1 MSKIIDSISEIVS
14 LYDVFILDQWGVM
27 HDGHYGYDQA
37 IESVEKII
45 KENKKLIIISNSSKR
60 KASSIGR
67 LKSLGFDKNHFIE
80 VMTSGEMI
88 WQEISTSIE
97 NYGNNLNKC
106 FHIYDSSKEDGL
118 EFRNGLEKFNYGSK
132 INDAN
137 FILACTPFENT
148 QPIDYILHFA
158 SPASPIDYLKYPL
171 KTLRIGSVGTENI
184 LNLALK
190 KKSIILVASTSEI
203 YGDPLEHPQSESY
216 FGNVNPIGPRGV
228 YDEAKRYLEAMT
240 MAYKRKKKLN
250 IRIVRIFN
258 TYGPRMRINDGRAIP
273 NFINQSMNRKKY
285 TLYGDGNQTRSFCY
299 VSDTTDA
306 IFKLL
311 FSNYNNPVNIGNPDE
326 YTLNQLLKLIN
337 QINNYTNEII
347 FKKLPE
353 NDPKRRKPDISLAKK
368 ILNWEPKIS
377 LRDGLIKTID
387 YYNNLNKE

>member
-1 MSKIIDSISEIVS
+1 MSKSLLITGVAGFLGSHLCDLFLKKKFKVFGIDNLITGDLINVKHNINNKNFKFINHDVCDEIF
-14 LYDVFILDQWGVM
+14 LN
-27 HDGHYGYDQA
+27 
-37 IESVEKII
+37 EK
-45 KENKKLIIISNSSKR
+45 
-60 KASSIGR
+60 
-67 LKSLGFDKNHFIE
+67 
-80 VMTSGEMI
+80 
-88 WQEISTSIE
+88 
-97 NYGNNLNKC
+97 
-106 FHIYDSSKEDGL
+106 
-118 EFRNGLEKFNYGSK
+118 
-132 INDAN
+132 
-137 FILACTPFENT
+137 
-148 QPIDYILHFA
+148 IDYILHFA
-158 SPASPIDYLKYPL
+158 SPASPQDYLNYPIE
-171 KTLRIGSVGTENI
+171 TLRIGSKGTENI
-184 LNLALK
+184 LSFAK
-190 KKSIILVASTSEI
+190 KNNATILLASTSEI
-203 YGDPLEHPQSESY
+203 YGDPEKHPQSELY

-228 YDEAKRYLEAMT
+228 YDEAKRYLEAMS
-240 MAYKRKKKLN
+240 MAYFRKFNLN
-250 IRIVRIFN
+250 IKIARIFN
-258 TYGPRMRINDGRAIP
+258 TYGPRMRKNDGRAIP

>member
-1 MSKIIDSISEIVS
+1 VS
-14 LYDVFILDQWGVM
+14 
-27 HDGHYGYDQA
+27 
-37 IESVEKII
+37 
-45 KENKKLIIISNSSKR
+45 
-60 KASSIGR
+60 
-67 LKSLGFDKNHFIE
+67 KSLLITGVAGFLGSHLCDLFLKKKFKVFGIDNLITGDLINLKHNINNKNFKFINHD
-80 VMTSGEMI
+80 VCN
-88 WQEISTSIE
+88 EIF
-97 NYGNNLNKC
+97 LN
-106 FHIYDSSKEDGL
+106 
-118 EFRNGLEKFNYGSK
+118 EK
-132 INDAN
+132 
-137 FILACTPFENT
+137 
-148 QPIDYILHFA
+148 IDYILHFA
-158 SPASPIDYLKYPL
+158 SPASPQDYLNYPIE
-171 KTLRIGSVGTENI
+171 TLRIGSKGTENI
-184 LNLALK
+184 LSFAK
-190 KKSIILVASTSEI
+190 KNNATILLASTSEI
-203 YGDPLEHPQSESY
+203 YGDPEKHPQSELY

-228 YDEAKRYLEAMT
+228 YDEAKRYLEAMS
-240 MAYKRKKKLN
+240 MAYFRKFNLN
-250 IRIVRIFN
+250 IKIARIFN
-258 TYGPRMRINDGRAIP
+258 TYGPRMRKNDGRAIP
-273 NFINQSMNRKKY
+273 NFINQSINRKKY

>member
-1 MSKIIDSISEIVS
+1 MSKSLLITGVAGFLGSHLCDLFLKKKFKVFGIDNLITGDLINVKHNINNKNFKFINHDVCNEIF
-14 LYDVFILDQWGVM
+14 LN
-27 HDGHYGYDQA
+27 
-37 IESVEKII
+37 EK
-45 KENKKLIIISNSSKR
+45 
-60 KASSIGR
+60 
-67 LKSLGFDKNHFIE
+67 
-80 VMTSGEMI
+80 
-88 WQEISTSIE
+88 
-97 NYGNNLNKC
+97 
-106 FHIYDSSKEDGL
+106 
-118 EFRNGLEKFNYGSK
+118 
-132 INDAN
+132 
-137 FILACTPFENT
+137 
-148 QPIDYILHFA
+148 IDYILHFA
-158 SPASPIDYLKYPL
+158 SPASPQDYLNYPIE
-171 KTLRIGSVGTENI
+171 TLRIGSKGTENI
-184 LNLALK
+184 LSFAK
-190 KKSIILVASTSEI
+190 KNNATILLASTSEI
-203 YGDPLEHPQSESY
+203 YGDPEKHPQSELY

-228 YDEAKRYLEAMT
+228 YDEAKRYLEAMS
-240 MAYKRKKKLN
+240 MAYFRKFNLN
-250 IRIVRIFN
+250 IKIARIFN
-258 TYGPRMRINDGRAIP
+258 TYGPRMRKNDGRAIP
-273 NFINQSMNRKKY
+273 NFINQSINRKKY

>member
-1 MSKIIDSISEIVS
+1 MSKSLLITGVAGFLGSHLCDLFLKKKFKVFGIDNLITGDLINLKHNINNKNFKFINHDVCNEIF
-14 LYDVFILDQWGVM
+14 LN
-27 HDGHYGYDQA
+27 
-37 IESVEKII
+37 EK
-45 KENKKLIIISNSSKR
+45 
-60 KASSIGR
+60 
-67 LKSLGFDKNHFIE
+67 
-80 VMTSGEMI
+80 
-88 WQEISTSIE
+88 
-97 NYGNNLNKC
+97 
-106 FHIYDSSKEDGL
+106 
-118 EFRNGLEKFNYGSK
+118 
-132 INDAN
+132 
-137 FILACTPFENT
+137 
-148 QPIDYILHFA
+148 IDYILHFA
-158 SPASPIDYLKYPL
+158 SPASPQDYLNYPIE
-171 KTLRIGSVGTENI
+171 TLRIGSKGTENI
-184 LNLALK
+184 LSFAK
-190 KKSIILVASTSEI
+190 KNNATILLASTSEI
-203 YGDPLEHPQSESY
+203 YGDPEKHPQSELY

-228 YDEAKRYLEAMT
+228 YDEAKRYLEAMS
-240 MAYKRKKKLN
+240 MAYFRKFNLN
-250 IRIVRIFN
+250 IKIARIFN
-258 TYGPRMRINDGRAIP
+258 TYGPRMRKNDGRAIP
-273 NFINQSMNRKKY
+273 NFINQSINRKKY

>member
-1 MSKIIDSISEIVS
+1 MSKSLLITGVAGFLGSHLCDLFLKKKFKVFGIDNLITGDLINVKHNMNNKNFKFINHDVCDEIF
-14 LYDVFILDQWGVM
+14 LN
-27 HDGHYGYDQA
+27 
-37 IESVEKII
+37 EK
-45 KENKKLIIISNSSKR
+45 
-60 KASSIGR
+60 
-67 LKSLGFDKNHFIE
+67 
-80 VMTSGEMI
+80 
-88 WQEISTSIE
+88 
-97 NYGNNLNKC
+97 
-106 FHIYDSSKEDGL
+106 
-118 EFRNGLEKFNYGSK
+118 
-132 INDAN
+132 
-137 FILACTPFENT
+137 
-148 QPIDYILHFA
+148 IDYILHFA
-158 SPASPIDYLKYPL
+158 SPASPQDYLNYPIE
-171 KTLRIGSVGTENI
+171 TLRIGSKGTENI
-184 LNLALK
+184 LSFAK
-190 KKSIILVASTSEI
+190 KNNATILLASTSEI
-203 YGDPLEHPQSESY
+203 YGDPEKHPQSELY

-228 YDEAKRYLEAMT
+228 YDEAKRYLEAMS
-240 MAYKRKKKLN
+240 MAYFRKFNLN
-250 IRIVRIFN
+250 IKIARIFN
-258 TYGPRMRINDGRAIP
+258 TYGPRMRKNDGRAIP